1 MIDFM
6 YRSLFTGETH
16 EEGPSGRALVVQWI
30 LLSVVVGLVLAS
42 GEGSLV
48 FVFTC
53 LFAAVTIALGVLWQ
67 AAWLGVVTRQPA
79 AAYVRV
85 LAAALWPLLLAGPV
99 AALGRLWP
107 GSTGLLAAGLIGWMA
122 IILFRGIARR
132 VGTGL
137 PGAAGALAGAVSL
150 GFLAGTAV
158 LGAPILAIW
167 LLASF

>member
-1 MIDFM
+1 MIDFL

-48 FVFTC
+48 FVFTS
-53 LFAAVTIALGVLWQ
+53 LFAAGTIALGVLWQ
-67 AAWLGVVTRQPA
+67 AAWLGLVTRQPA

-99 AALGRLWP
+99 AAVGIP
-107 GSTGLLAAGLIGWMA
+107 GLVTADM
-122 IILFRGIARR
+122 
-132 VGTGL
+132 VK
-137 PGAAGALAGAVSL
+137 PGAVVIDVGINRNAEGKLVGDVDFAGVSAVAGWIT
-150 GFLAGTAV
+150 GE
-158 LGAPILAIW
+158 IEN
-167 LLASF
+167 